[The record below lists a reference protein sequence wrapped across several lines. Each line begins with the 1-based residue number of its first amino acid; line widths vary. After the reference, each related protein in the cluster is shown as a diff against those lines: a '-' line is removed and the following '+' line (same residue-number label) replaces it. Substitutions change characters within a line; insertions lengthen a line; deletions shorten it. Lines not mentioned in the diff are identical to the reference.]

1 MWYGFGKTIMDM
13 CVIRLPD
20 HTSTS
25 DSWCRLSEEQANE
38 ISDVLTKVC
47 TPVPFLFDPLTF
59 CLQRLSERVS
69 LRSSIKL
76 SILLPLVQLG
86 VGAPVAIRRKLFGKD
101 LTLPS
106 VIVSV
111 TTFQHLLMSL

>member
-1 MWYGFGKTIMDM
+1 MWYGFGKTIMD
-13 CVIRLPD
+13 I
-20 HTSTS
+20 
-25 DSWCRLSEEQANE
+25 LSEEQANE